1 MQQTSALEP
10 VFNIEKF
17 SKWTRL
23 LRATARVFLFMDN
36 LKTKERRALALEDI
50 DKARSLLFQVS
61 QLKSFSGTVNDLIN
75 GKDLQKKN
83 LLLSLSRFVKDG
95 ILRVGGRTKRSSLP
109 FEAKHPIILD
119 SKEAIVKLFIQKCH
133 EICMHLGVEYTRN
146 YIQQRCHI
154 IGVRESFRNLAFKC
168 FECRRFRAVG
178 LRPIMADLPE
188 VRFQDSS
195 LPAVF
200 TNVGLDYLGPFAVM
214 HGDKELKTYICL
226 FTCLVTRAIH
236 LEIAEELSTDNCIR
250 TTRRFISRR
259 GQPRVLM
266 SDNATNFL
274 GSRKQ
279 LRLKPLQLDHDFI
292 RSNHLNQ
299 SIEWRLN
306 PPSAPHFGGVWER
319 LVQIVKRV
327 LLINLGSA
335 KLTPD
340 VFSTIVTKAEC
351 LVISRPL
358 THVRSDNKD
367 DDSLTPNHFLLG
379 RPFANVPTILFQES
393 ASLKSTWWT
402 QVKQRLQQIWKRLL
416 QEYVPTLNQRRKWTS
431 KEAAL
436 EVGDVVWLLEEWT
449 PRGIWPLGRV
459 TRIFTGPNKTARSCE
474 LKTALGA
481 VTRPAVKLQHVFPKP
496 P

>member
-1 MQQTSALEP
+1 
-10 VFNIEKF
+10 
-17 SKWTRL
+17 
-23 LRATARVFLFMDN
+23 
-36 LKTKERRALALEDI
+36 
-50 DKARSLLFQVS
+50 
-61 QLKSFSGTVNDLIN
+61 
-75 GKDLQKKN
+75 
-83 LLLSLSRFVKDG
+83 
-95 ILRVGGRTKRSSLP
+95 
-109 FEAKHPIILD
+109 
-119 SKEAIVKLFIQKCH
+119 
-133 EICMHLGVEYTRN
+133 
-146 YIQQRCHI
+146 
-154 IGVRESFRNLAFKC
+154 
-168 FECRRFRAVG
+168 
-178 LRPIMADLPE
+178 MADLPE

-214 HGDKELKTYICL
+214 HRDKEVKTYICL

-236 LEIAEELSTDNCIR
+236 LELAEDLSTDKCI
-250 TTRRFISRR
+250 TAIRRFISRR

-279 LRLKPLQLDHDFI
+279 LRRQPLQLDHDFI
-292 RSNHLNQ
+292 RNNLLNQ

-319 LVQIVKRV
+319 LVQVVKRV

-340 VFSTIVTKAEC
+340 VFSTIVTEAEC
-351 LVISRPL
+351 LVNSRPL
-358 THVRSDNKD
+358 THVRNDNKD
-367 DDSLTPNHFLLG
+367 DDPLTPNHFLLG
-379 RPFANVPTILFQES
+379 RPFANVPTLLFQES
-393 ASLKSTWWT
+393 ASLKSTSWT

-459 TRIFTGPNKTARSCE
+459 TRIFTGPDKTARSCE
-474 LKTALGA
+474 LKTALGFL
-481 VTRPAVKLQHVFPKP
+481 TRPAVKLQHVYPKP